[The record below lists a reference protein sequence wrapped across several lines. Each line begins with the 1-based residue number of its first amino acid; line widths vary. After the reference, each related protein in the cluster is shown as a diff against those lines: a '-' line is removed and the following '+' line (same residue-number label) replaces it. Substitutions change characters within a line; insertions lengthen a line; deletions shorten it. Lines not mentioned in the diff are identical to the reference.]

1 MAQRA
6 PTQAAD
12 FPAETVEYFNHDEL
26 RVRCFLDKYALR
38 DLDGTILE
46 FTPPEMWQRIARE
59 MASVE
64 PTEAKQHEWQ
74 EKFNWL
80 LEDFR
85 FVPGGRIMFGA
96 GQPREATLLNC
107 YVIPIEADSL
117 EEIFEWCKKAGRTYS
132 YGGGVGTDISSL
144 RPKGAPVN
152 NAAIYSTGSVSFMD
166 LFSLTTGTIGQAGR
180 RGALMLTISSDHP
193 DLLDFIDVKNDAER
207 QKVQFANISVR
218 ISGEFMRAV
227 RNDDEHTLTFDSDV
241 TGPVEKTVNAREI
254 WEKLIESA
262 HGSAEPGLI
271 FWDNVKQESTTEY
284 NGMEVITTNPCSEIP
299 LEPYGCCCL
308 GNINLA
314 QFVDNAFDDDARVD
328 WDGLERAARYATRFL
343 DNVLDYNADKHPLQ
357 EQKDA
362 SLWSRRIGVGFTGFG
377 DMLIKLGYKYDS
389 DEAVEFTDE
398 LFGQIK
404 HLVYDE
410 STELAQEKG
419 SFPAFD
425 AEKHMDSAF
434 VQRLDEGTRKKIQS
448 NGLRN
453 AALLTV
459 PPVGSGSV
467 LAGCTSGVEPIF
479 ALKYV
484 RKSKSLSGESF
495 NVLHPLVRDY
505 ATHQGWDEDH
515 EPDEVLEQLP
525 DSFVTAHEINPFFR
539 VKMQGTIQAHIDHA
553 ISSTLNLR
561 EDISVEEVDRIYR
574 YGHELGCKGITVYR
588 EGSREGILITEEKA
602 ASEEAESEES
612 EAKRASRAPRPR
624 PKVVQGKTFRMH
636 TELGNLY
643 VTINE
648 DEKGMVEV
656 FANLGKSGSS
666 AMAFTEAITRLISLA
681 LRSGVKPTAI
691 MDELSLIR
699 GMRPMV
705 QEDGTV
711 VVSVPDA
718 IAKAMEEHLQGGKQL
733 SLLENMENRPG
744 RTHHDMGEAAGTNG
758 FEKTRQA
765 ELCPSCGGL
774 LMFTNGCY
782 LCQDCGF
789 SECD

>member
-1 MAQRA
+1 MAVD
-6 PTQAAD
+6 PSKME
-12 FPAETVEYFNHDEL
+12 FPEETRNFFEDDEL
-26 RVRCFLDKYALR
+26 RIRCFLDKYALR
-38 DLDGTILE
+38 NLDSELLE
-46 FTPPEMWQRIARE
+46 YSPPKMWERIARE
-59 MASVE
+59 MASA
-64 PTEAKQHEWQ
+64 EATKGKQQEWKS
-74 EKFNWL
+74 KFRWL

-96 GQPREATLLNC
+96 GQPRQATLLNC
-107 YVIPIEADSL
+107 YVIPLEDDSL
-117 EEIFEWCKKAGRTYS
+117 EEIFEFCKKEGRTYS
-132 YGGGVGTDISSL
+132 YGGGVGSDISVL

-152 NAAIYSTGSVSFMD
+152 NAAIYSTGAVSFMD

-193 DLLDFIDVKNDAER
+193 DLLDFIDVKNDKER

-218 ISGEFMRAV
+218 ITGDFMQAV
-227 RNDDEHTLTFDSDV
+227 YNNEEHVLNFDSEV
-241 TGPVEKTVNAREI
+241 TGSIRKTVNAREA
-254 WEKLIESA
+254 WNKLIESA
-262 HGSAEPGLI
+262 HASAEPGLI
-271 FWDNVKQESTTEY
+271 FWDNVKRESTTEY
-284 NGMEVITTNPCSEIP
+284 NGMEVISTNPCSEIP

-308 GNINLA
+308 GNLNLS
-314 QFVDNAFDDDARVD
+314 QFVLNEFEEDAEVD

-357 EQKDA
+357 DQKNA

-389 DEAVEFTDE
+389 GEAVQFTDQ
-398 LFGQIK
+398 LFDRIK

-419 SFPAFD
+419 VFPAFD
-425 AEKHMDSAF
+425 AEKHMESAF
-434 VQRLDEGTRKKIQS
+434 IQRLSEEMQEKIRSQ
-448 NGLRN
+448 GLRN

-484 RKSKSLSGESF
+484 RKSKSLSGASF
-495 NVLHPLVRDY
+495 NVLHPLVREY
-505 ATHQGWDEDH
+505 AYNQGWNMDH
-515 EPDEVLEQLP
+515 GPEEVLERLP
-525 DSFVTAHEINPFFR
+525 ETFVTAHEIDPFFR

-561 EDISVEEVDRIYR
+561 EDIPVEEVDRIYR

-588 EGSREGILITEEKA
+588 EGSREGILLTEGQEK
-602 ASEEAESEES
+602 SEQAQQESGYGQ
-612 EAKRASRAPRPR
+612 RTPRER
-624 PKVVQGKTFRMH
+624 PKAVKGKTIRLY
-636 TELGNLY
+636 TEMGNLY
-643 VTINE
+643 VTVNE
-648 DEKGMVEV
+648 DEKGLVEV

-666 AMAFTEAITRLISLA
+666 AMTFTESIARLISLC

-691 MDELSLIR
+691 IDELSLIR
-699 GMRPMV
+699 GLRPIV
-705 QEDGTV
+705 QDDGTV

-718 IAKAMEEHLQGGKQL
+718 IAKAMEEYLQEGNEQMD
-733 SLLENMENRPG
+733 LLENRAEDDPEDHMLPRQ
-744 RTHHDMGEAAGTNG
+744 NG
-758 FEKTRQA
+758 SDKTRQP